1 MSELSERQR
10 IVVIT
15 GAASG
20 IGRATAERLD
30 RAGATVIALDRD
42 ESTLGQSIT
51 AYRCDVRDD
60 ASVVAAA
67 AGVRTRFGVVHGLV
81 NCAGIGVQG
90 TVERATDDE
99 WLRVL
104 DVNVVGTAR
113 VVRAFLPLIR
123 LAPSGSIVN
132 TSSIAA
138 VAGLPE
144 RAVYSA
150 SKGAVL
156 ALTRAM
162 AADYVGDGIRVN
174 AVSPGTVDTPWVKR
188 LLDSAAD
195 PEAERRALESR
206 QPTGRLVTAEQ
217 VASVIEYL
225 LSGDAGSITGTAIDI
240 DGGMA
245 GLRLRQGADHSE
257 RHGAAS

>member
-1 MSELSERQR
+1 MSEPERT
-10 IVVIT
+10 VVIT

-20 IGRATAERLD
+20 IGRATAERLQ

-42 ESTLGQSIT
+42 EPALDGSI
-51 AYRCDVRDD
+51 AGYRCDVTDD
-60 ASVVAAA
+60 ASVLTAAT
-67 AGVRTRFGVVHGLV
+67 VHERFGAVHGLV
-81 NCAGIGVQG
+81 NCAGIGAQG
-90 TVERATDDE
+90 TVEHATDEE

-113 VVRAFLPLIR
+113 VSRAFLPMMR

-132 TSSIAA
+132 IASIAA
-138 VAGLPE
+138 TAGLPE
-144 RAVYSA
+144 RAVYTA
-150 SKGAVL
+150 SKGAIL

-162 AADYVGDGIRVN
+162 AADCIGDRIRVN

-188 LLDSAAD
+188 LLASAAD
-195 PEAERRALESR
+195 PEAERRALEAR

-217 VASVIEYL
+217 VAAAIEYL
-225 LSGDAGSITGTAIDI
+225 LSSDADSITGTAIEV

-245 GLRLRQGADHSE
+245 GLRLRQARG
-257 RHGAAS
+257 